1 MAACRRHAPRH
12 GEGRVDRYM
21 GLAVRG
27 NVALRYASGVLGGAW
42 DGGGDPWAWM
52 FEQARLARPPECSD
66 LVPYWLFDDVPDG
79 QAMKVERRVP
89 IVPLSKEAS
98 RYQALKRSL
107 VYYRLAFGQPRQD
120 DLVHW
125 LQQVLGDLTVS
136 RCLCSG
142 GYGWAGRALL
152 TCLALRLGN
161 GYYVV
166 N

>member
-1 MAACRRHAPRH
+1 MCRQEEEA
-12 GEGRVDRYM
+12 
-21 GLAVRG
+21 
-27 NVALRYASGVLGGAW
+27 GGARAQEEAARPQE
-42 DGGGDPWAWM
+42 DARPGAGAPAGDSAAGGAAQ
-52 FEQARLARPPECSD
+52 QARLARPPECSD

-125 LQQVLGDLTVS
+125 LQQVLGDEAVQLVEDW
-136 RCLCSG
+136 RIDL
-142 GYGWAGRALL
+142 RAP
-152 TCLALRLGN
+152 AID
-161 GYYVV
+161 
-166 N
+166 